1 VARLPGQ
8 GYTVADSAN
17 DREGNAMLH
26 PTAGIAAAVSVLAG
40 VLICYWGYRIFRVM
54 LGIAGFIA
62 GMWLFYLVG
71 VHFTGHAGVLTI
83 VLMIFGGLIGASL
96 SVAFYFIG
104 VFLIGALG
112 GWHVGLLIAGATGT
126 VFLLVIPIVL
136 AVIGGIL
143 AIFFQRLIVTVSTA
157 FIGAWAVV
165 AGGFYL
171 LGSGMPPVELF
182 SRPSQMIATL
192 RGMNPLFVLVWL
204 VLAVT
209 GIVYQYRFPGRRV
222 RGGAG
227 RDEE

>member
-1 VARLPGQ
+1 
-8 GYTVADSAN
+8 
-17 DREGNAMLH
+17 MFH
-26 PTAGIAAAVSVLAG
+26 PTTGIAAAVSVLAG
-40 VLICYWGYRIFRVM
+40 VLICYWGYRIFKVM

-62 GMWLFYLVG
+62 GMWLFYLIG
-71 VHFTGHAGVLTI
+71 MQFTGHVGALTVI
-83 VLMIFGGLIGASL
+83 LMIFGGLLGASL
-96 SVAFYFIG
+96 SVAFYYIG

-112 GWHVGLLIAGATGT
+112 GWNLGLLIAGATGT

-157 FIGAWAVV
+157 FLGAWGVV

-171 LGSGMPPVELF
+171 LGSGMAPVDLF
-182 SRPSQMIATL
+182 RSPSLMIESL
-192 RGMNPLFVLVWL
+192 RRMNPLFVLVWL

-209 GIVYQYRFPGRRV
+209 GIVYQYRFPGRRLSS
-222 RGGAG
+222 RAG